1 MAKKTTVSTA
11 EDKLRALYDLQL
23 IDSRIDRIRVVR
35 GELPLE
41 VEDLE
46 DEIAGLRTR
55 LERLEEEVDLVN
67 QRIAAYKN
75 QIEESKAL
83 ITKYTEQQNNVRNN
97 REFDSLNKE
106 IEYQTLEIEL
116 CEKKI
121 RECLAQVDQKS
132 ELVVSSKE
140 KVEMRDADLVG
151 KRSEL
156 AEIISETQAEESVL
170 TALSEKMSSSIEAR
184 LLASYQ
190 RIRNSAKNGLAVV
203 PIERQASAG
212 SYIKIPPQRQIDI
225 AQRKRIIVDEH
236 SGRILVDKELAE
248 EEQVRIDTQIT
259 KAIAKAKKQ

>member
-1 MAKKTTVSTA
+1 MAKKTTASTA

-55 LERLEEEVDLVN
+55 LERLEEDLDLVN
-67 QRIAAYKN
+67 QRISAYKI
-75 QIEESKAL
+75 QIEDSKVL
-83 ITKYTEQQNNVRNN
+83 IAKYTEQQNNVRNN
-97 REFDSLNKE
+97 REFESLNKE

-116 CEKKI
+116 CEKRI
-121 RECLAQVDQKS
+121 RECQAQAEQKG
-132 ELVVSSKE
+132 EVVTDSKE
-140 KVEMRDADLVG
+140 KVELREADLES
-151 KRSEL
+151 KKTELSEIV
-156 AEIISETQAEESVL
+156 AETQQEEDIL
-170 TALSEKMSSSIEAR
+170 NILSAKKAKGIDER

-190 RIRNSAKNGLAVV
+190 RIRDAAKNGLAVV
-203 PIERQASAG
+203 PIEREASAG

-248 EEQVRIDTQIT
+248 EEMARMETQIS
-259 KAIAKAKKQ
+259 KALAKAKK

>member
-46 DEIAGLRTR
+46 DEIAGLRAR
-55 LERLEEEVDLVN
+55 LERLEEDLDLVN
-67 QRIAAYKN
+67 QRISAYKN
-75 QIEESKAL
+75 QIEDSKAL
-83 ITKYTEQQNNVRNN
+83 IAKYTEQQNNVRNN
-97 REFDSLNKE
+97 REFESLNKE

-116 CEKKI
+116 CEKRI
-121 RECLAQVDQKS
+121 RECQAQSGQKG
-132 ELVVSSKE
+132 EVVSESKE
-140 KVEMRDADLVG
+140 KLELREADLES
-151 KRSEL
+151 KKTELSEIV
-156 AEIISETQAEESVL
+156 AETQQEEDVL
-170 TALSEKMSSSIEAR
+170 NTLSTKMSKGIDDR
-184 LLASYQ
+184 LLASYK
-190 RIRNSAKNGLAVV
+190 RIRDAAKNGLAVV
-203 PIERQASAG
+203 PIEREASAG

-248 EEQVRIDTQIT
+248 EEMARMETQIT
-259 KAIAKAKKQ
+259 KALAKAKK

>member
-1 MAKKTTVSTA
+1 MAKKKTASTA

-41 VEDLE
+41 VQDLE

-55 LERLEEEVDLVN
+55 LERLEEDLDLVN
-67 QRIAAYKN
+67 QRISAYKI
-75 QIEESKAL
+75 QIEDSKAL
-83 ITKYTEQQNNVRNN
+83 IAKYTEQQNNVRNN
-97 REFDSLNKE
+97 REFTSLNKE

-116 CEKKI
+116 CEKRI
-121 RECLAQVDQKS
+121 RECQAQEEQQT
-132 ELVVSSKE
+132 EIVSGSKE
-140 KVEMRDADLVG
+140 KLEMRDADLES
-151 KRSEL
+151 KQKEL
-156 AEIISETQAEESVL
+156 SEIISETQQEEDVL
-170 TALSEKMSSSIEAR
+170 AGLSEKMAKGIDDR

-190 RIRNSAKNGLAVV
+190 RIRGAAKNGLAVV
-203 PIERQASAG
+203 PIEREASAG

-248 EEQVRIDTQIT
+248 EETSRMDTQIG
-259 KAIAKAKKQ
+259 KALTKAKK